1 MQVSGHIFLQ
11 VWWHQIINQTILKV
25 LFCILWHNFQEGLVA
40 FLAMGLLYT
49 NIPPVFCTF
58 TFYFNF
64 QYIHYIWKWCSIWTS
79 YNTFCPPF
87 YFHKCIFFS
96 GPFTIIVPVN
106 AAFDKLPADQLAIL
120 KQDTGALANVLQYH
134 IVKGLIFSWDLVSGE
149 ILTSLN
155 GHYIRVYSRGSVSI
169 CMFVVKSCIAH

>member
-1 MQVSGHIFLQ
+1 MH
-11 VWWHQIINQTILKV
+11 
-25 LFCILWHNFQEGLVA
+25 
-40 FLAMGLLYT
+40 
-49 NIPPVFCTF
+49 
-58 TFYFNF
+58 
-64 QYIHYIWKWCSIWTS
+64 
-79 YNTFCPPF
+79 
-87 YFHKCIFFS
+87 FFS